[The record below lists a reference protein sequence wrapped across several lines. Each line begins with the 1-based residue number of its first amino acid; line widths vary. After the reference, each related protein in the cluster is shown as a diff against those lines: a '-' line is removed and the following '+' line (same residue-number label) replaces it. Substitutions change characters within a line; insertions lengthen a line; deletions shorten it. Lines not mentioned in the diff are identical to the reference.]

1 MIADLREA
9 ARLHEHERSRLAGA
23 IALALAAVLAATAL
37 MTTAGYLITRCAQIT
52 DILEVTA
59 VITAIRAIALVRAI
73 ARYGERVVSHDLA
86 LRVLARLR
94 SSFYAVL
101 APLGATALEGHGSGE
116 LLSRFVADVDTLQ
129 DLYLRALAPPVVAVL
144 AIVATALASWVML
157 PVAGLVLAVCLI
169 FTAIAVPALS
179 AALAASAGRRQA
191 QARAALTSELVESL
205 DGAVELAVA
214 GRAEDRAG
222 LIERLGRR
230 LTALARRDAV
240 AGAAATTAA
249 SFLTGLTVVA
259 ILVVAIPGVRHGEL
273 GGVYLTAIVMLTMG
287 AFEALAPLPVA
298 ARSLR
303 RCADAAS
310 RLAELRELPP
320 AAPEPREPRP
330 MPAGSELRLEDV
342 ELVYSDGTNPL
353 RGLSGSFP
361 PHCRVAIQ
369 GSSGAGKTTLA
380 QLLVRFLDPT
390 RGRVLLDGVDVREL
404 PLHELRARV
413 ALAEQDA
420 HVFTTTIREN
430 LLLANHDAGEQRL
443 WAVLRAVRLE
453 EWVRSLPDGLD
464 TLVGEDGDLLSG
476 GQRQRLTIARAL
488 LTDAPVVI
496 LDEPTAQ
503 VDAST
508 STQLIRSVIEVI
520 GDRSLIMIS
529 HRSEGLGEFDTV
541 LTLRDGSFASA

>member
-1 MIADLREA
+1 
-9 ARLHEHERSRLAGA
+9 
-23 IALALAAVLAATAL
+23 
-37 MTTAGYLITRCAQIT
+37 
-52 DILEVTA
+52 
-59 VITAIRAIALVRAI
+59 
-73 ARYGERVVSHDLA
+73 
-86 LRVLARLR
+86 
-94 SSFYAVL
+94 
-101 APLGATALEGHGSGE
+101 
-116 LLSRFVADVDTLQ
+116 
-129 DLYLRALAPPVVAVL
+129 
-144 AIVATALASWVML
+144 
-157 PVAGLVLAVCLI
+157 
-169 FTAIAVPALS
+169 
-179 AALAASAGRRQA
+179 
-191 QARAALTSELVESL
+191 
-205 DGAVELAVA
+205 
-214 GRAEDRAG
+214 
-222 LIERLGRR
+222 
-230 LTALARRDAV
+230 
-240 AGAAATTAA
+240 
-249 SFLTGLTVVA
+249 
-259 ILVVAIPGVRHGEL
+259 
-273 GGVYLTAIVMLTMG
+273 
-287 AFEALAPLPVA
+287 
-298 ARSLR
+298 
-303 RCADAAS
+303 
-310 RLAELRELPP
+310 
-320 AAPEPREPRP
+320 